1 MHRRR
6 RPCRRLRPHPC
17 RRRPVPHNVD
27 SSNTNAH
34 SVWAVGE
41 TRHQLALQRHARGHD
56 GPRTLRVYLDS
67 RTRHTITVLE
77 RGINEYVW
85 TIPSSLRGAT
95 PTRCACRTSTT
106 AGSIS
111 TQSRRDRADARG
123 PARRRRPRRRKF
135 RPPPYSHHV
144 ADAHRSPPPEPTP
157 VPSPRTSITP
167 APSPVPVPVPST
179 ANSAPTLLPLP
190 LPSPLPTPFCHV
202 LSPEAGSAWTPGYTH
217 EVRWEYFVRADA
229 VHLELLEN
237 GTTPTAYLKISHPN
251 TGSFEWAVP
260 AEIEQT
266 TYAIRITNA
275 ADTSDFVTS
284 PQFAIFQTP
293 APSPVST
300 EAILAAASAVPA
312 TWDMLNEAVYAIG
325 AFVVEEGFGAWI
337 YRIQKA
343 DRAFNGGDGAHVT
356 TGQFFFVGFAI
367 ADMMSDLTFGI
378 NAYRTEGTSTIGAA
392 ALGWLAF
399 ICLVNLCLYC
409 TSTSNEG
416 LA

>member
-1 MHRRR
+1 M
-6 RPCRRLRPHPC
+6 
-17 RRRPVPHNVD
+17 
-27 SSNTNAH
+27 
-34 SVWAVGE
+34 
-41 TRHQLALQRHARGHD
+41 
-56 GPRTLRVYLDS
+56 
-67 RTRHTITVLE
+67 
-77 RGINEYVW
+77 
-85 TIPSSLRGAT
+85 
-95 PTRCACRTSTT
+95 
-106 AGSIS
+106 
-111 TQSRRDRADARG
+111 
-123 PARRRRPRRRKF
+123 
-135 RPPPYSHHV
+135 
-144 ADAHRSPPPEPTP
+144 
-157 VPSPRTSITP
+157 
-167 APSPVPVPVPST
+167 
-179 ANSAPTLLPLP
+179 
-190 LPSPLPTPFCHV
+190 
-202 LSPEAGSAWTPGYTH
+202 
-217 EVRWEYFVRADA
+217 RADA

-409 TSTSNEG
+409 TSTSKTRAWLDRDHEKKNRLTYTLLDLLTITNIELLSLQPWHKG
-416 LA
+416 VPLDDGIPIEVARWVTYAGYLEDIPQLILQVAFIIQHRRAEDYVILAFIATVFCLAFRCLYKSKSADPDAADQAQGQSQSRV